1 MGRGS
6 CALPYGCHCCFSN
19 TSKQGGVGLSTII
32 GYKIAGAS
40 RIIAIDIN
48 SEKFTK
54 AKVLVAT
61 DCFNPRDLDTPIQE
75 IINELTNGGVDFA
88 FDCAG
93 GSETMARGLGLGG
106 DRLLNRASR
115 ELSRKVKEKL
125 RLDRPVAQGL
135 CFLCSWRR
143 ERVIKCKAA
152 VAWEAGKPLSIE
164 EIEVAPPKAHEVR
177 IKIIATAVCHTD
189 AYTLSGADP
198 EGCFPV
204 ILGHEGAGIVE
215 SVGEGVTKFK
225 AGDTVIPLYIPQCGE
240 CKFCLNPKTN
250 LCQKIRVTQGKGLMP
265 DGSSRFTCK
274 GKTILHYMGTSTFSE
289 YTVVADISVA
299 KIDPV
304 APLDKVCLLGCG
316 ISTGYGAVVNTAKV
330 EPGSTCA
337 VFGLGGVGLAVIMGC
352 KVAGAS
358 RIIGI
363 DINKDK
369 FTRAKEFGASE
380 CVNPQDFSKPIQEVL
395 IEMTDGGVDY
405 SFECIGNVKVMRA
418 ALEACHKG
426 WGVSVV
432 VGVAAAGEE
441 IATRP
446 FQLVTGRT
454 WKGTAFGGWKSI
466 ESVPK
471 LVSEYMSKKIKV
483 DEFVTGNLSFDQINE
498 AFELLHSGKSIR
510 TVVKI

>member
-1 MGRGS
+1 MAHQVSPATQRALRRRAGEHWGNQDDGLRAAQHGILLLELESGLRPAAQQKGRKGS
-6 CALPYGCHCCFSN
+6 LIRS
-19 TSKQGGVGLSTII
+19 SWVGVG
-32 GYKIAGAS
+32 AE
-40 RIIAIDIN
+40 R
-48 SEKFTK
+48 
-54 AKVLVAT
+54 
-61 DCFNPRDLDTPIQE
+61 
-75 IINELTNGGVDFA
+75 
-88 FDCAG
+88 
-93 GSETMARGLGLGG
+93 ARQWGPG
-106 DRLLNRASR
+106 
-115 ELSRKVKEKL
+115 
-125 RLDRPVAQGL
+125 VAQ
-135 CFLCSWRR
+135 
-143 ERVIKCKAA
+143 VIKCKAA

-215 SVGEGVTKFK
+215 SVGEGVTKLK

-265 DGSSRFTCK
+265 DGTSRFTCK
-274 GKTILHYMGTSTFSE
+274 GKTLLHYMGTSTFSE

-299 KIDPV
+299 KIDPL
-304 APLDKVCLLGCG
+304 APLDKV
-316 ISTGYGAVVNTAKV
+316 
-330 EPGSTCA
+330 
-337 VFGLGGVGLAVIMGC
+337 
-352 KVAGAS
+352 
-358 RIIGI
+358 
-363 DINKDK
+363 
-369 FTRAKEFGASE
+369 
-380 CVNPQDFSKPIQEVL
+380 DFNKPIQEVL
-395 IEMTDGGVDY
+395 VEMTGGGVDY

-432 VGVAAAGEE
+432 VGVAASGEE
-441 IATRP
+441 ISTRP

-454 WKGTAFGGWKSI
+454 WKGTAFGGWKSV

-483 DEFVTGNLSFDQINE
+483 DEFVTHSLSFDKINK
-498 AFELLHSGKSIR
+498 AFELMHSGESIR
-510 TVVKI
+510 TVVKV